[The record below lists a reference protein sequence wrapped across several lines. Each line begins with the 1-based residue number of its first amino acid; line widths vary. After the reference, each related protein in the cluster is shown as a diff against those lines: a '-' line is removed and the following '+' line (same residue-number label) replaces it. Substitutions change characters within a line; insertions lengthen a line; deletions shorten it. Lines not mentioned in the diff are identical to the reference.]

1 MLGRRNLRVKV
12 MQALYA
18 WEIDRDTPLNKLE
31 SLLQNQI
38 QRSVAL
44 YLTDLLYLTE
54 VCRYSLVDKAKRMAK
69 FVKTEEDEKA
79 STTIAANR
87 IVKYLETDGQFNSY
101 LKKENISY
109 NISEEVVKHIF
120 NELAAKERY
129 KEYAALSQPTIEQD
143 KEIINFILK
152 KVLPVNDRLYTHLE
166 EMFIN
171 YDDDNSLLLHILTK
185 YVEAFDE
192 TKSNFFQSLELWE
205 EEKKFAHDLLK
216 KTVEHD
222 EELTEYIKP
231 NLKNWEMERV
241 AILDLVLMK
250 MALCEI
256 KYFPTIPVKVSINE
270 YIDVSKLYSTPKS
283 KDFVNGVLDK
293 AKGQMM
299 DKGEIKKFGRG
310 LME

>member
-18 WEIDRDTPLNKLE
+18 WEIDRETSTDKLE
-31 SLLQNQI
+31 TLLQNQI
-38 QRSVAL
+38 QRSVSL
-44 YLTDLLYLTE
+44 YLTDLLFLAE

-101 LKKENISY
+101 LKKENIRHY
-109 NISEEVVKHIF
+109 INEDVVKSLF
-120 NELAAKERY
+120 NDLASKERY
-129 KEYAALSQPTIEQD
+129 KEYAPLQTPTIEQD
-143 KEIINFILK
+143 KDIVNFILK
-152 KVLPVNDRLYTHLE
+152 KVLPANKSLETHLE
-166 EMFIN
+166 ELFIN

-192 TKSNFFQSLELWE
+192 TKNNFFQSLELWE

-216 KTVEHD
+216 KTIEND
-222 EELTEYIKP
+222 TELTEYIKP

-293 AKGQMM
+293 AKTQMLER
-299 DKGEIKKFGRG
+299 GEIKKFGRG

>member
-18 WEIDRDTPLNKLE
+18 WEIDRETPADRLE
-31 SLLQNQI
+31 ALLQSQI
-38 QRSVAL
+38 QRSVSL
-44 YLTDLLYLTE
+44 YLTNLLYLIE

-101 LKKENISY
+101 IKKENIRH
-109 NISEEVVKHIF
+109 NVNEDVVKGLF

-129 KEYAALSQPTIEQD
+129 KEYAAQSAPGVEED
-143 KEIINFILK
+143 KDIINFILR
-152 KVLPVNDRLYTHLE
+152 KVFTVNKGLETHLE
-166 EMFIN
+166 EIFIN
-171 YDDDNSLLLHILTK
+171 YDDDNSLLLHILSK
-185 YVEAFDE
+185 YVEVFDE

-216 KTVEHD
+216 KTIEHD
-222 EELTEYIKP
+222 AELTEYIKP

-241 AILDLVLMK
+241 AVLDLVLMK

-293 AKGQMM
+293 AKSQML
-299 DKGEIKKFGRG
+299 DRGEIKKFGRG